1 MSLEKPVLLDKSIDV
16 VEEEFDVDVE
26 LMITAS
32 GWNVSQSKYYV
43 DVDLESAIL
52 CDVSF
57 L

>member
-32 GWNVSQSKYYV
+32 GWNVSQSKY
-43 DVDLESAIL
+43 
-52 CDVSF
+52 
-57 L
+57 